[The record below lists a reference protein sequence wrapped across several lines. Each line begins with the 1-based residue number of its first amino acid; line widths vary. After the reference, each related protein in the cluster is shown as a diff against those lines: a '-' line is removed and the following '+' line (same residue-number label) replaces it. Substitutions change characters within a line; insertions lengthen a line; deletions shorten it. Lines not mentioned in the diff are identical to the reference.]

1 MRCWGSSKGLAV
13 ALCWSPG
20 LRRPTRQRLGW
31 TGTGKNAKQGSR
43 TYLGMVNTVLGARQ
57 TPSYLQI
64 RVVFA
69 GSLSLSGKMGRVGC
83 DKCKCRV
90 AAPMGIRVSRRQQAV
105 TCKSLPR
112 TRNGGRWGDSIW
124 VSALRGLGFSAQP
137 QTPNHQEQIGRNLV
151 YFLEQVSIRI
161 QSYQSSIRQ
170 IGLSSRPLVSHI
182 MSRKKIDFIPSRT
195 PTHIASRHLPAHA

>member
-20 LRRPTRQRLGW
+20 LRRSTRQRRGW

-43 TYLGMVNTVLGARQ
+43 TYLGMVTTVLGARQ

-90 AAPMGIRVSRRQQAV
+90 AALMGIRVSRRQQAV

-112 TRNGGRWGDSIW
+112 TCNGGRWG
-124 VSALRGLGFSAQP
+124 GF
-137 QTPNHQEQIGRNLV
+137 HL
-151 YFLEQVSIRI
+151 
-161 QSYQSSIRQ
+161 
-170 IGLSSRPLVSHI
+170 GLSPARPGIQRPTSNT
-182 MSRKKIDFIPSRT
+182 KPPRT
-195 PTHIASRHLPAHA
+195 NWKEPGSFPRTGLNQNTELPI